1 MKRIVGFS
9 GGIDSQATARWVRDR
24 YAPSEIILLNSDA
37 GGNEDPITTD
47 FVEEYSRTVFPVIQV
62 HAVIS
67 DMWTTE
73 GFAETKGLD
82 GSARL
87 SFELMMLIKRRAPS
101 RKAQFCT
108 EILKLI
114 PQRRWVQENISE
126 DFERYVGLRRDE
138 SSSRRKIQERNWDQ
152 FFDCYV
158 NYPLATWTKEECFK
172 YVLDCGEPINPLYKL
187 GFNRVGCAPCIN
199 SSKEDIV
206 NWVIRRPEM
215 IDKIRRWEA
224 SLGRTYFA
232 PMVPGLAINNID
244 QIVEWAK
251 SKRGGRQKT
260 FEIMHERPACESKY
274 GLCE

>member
-232 PMVPGLAINNID
+232 PMVPGLTINNID
-244 QIVEWAK
+244 QVIEWAK